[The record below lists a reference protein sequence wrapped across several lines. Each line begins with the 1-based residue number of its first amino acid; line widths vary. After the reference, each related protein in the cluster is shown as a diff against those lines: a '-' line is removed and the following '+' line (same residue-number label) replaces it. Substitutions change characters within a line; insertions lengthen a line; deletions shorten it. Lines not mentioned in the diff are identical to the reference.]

1 MTTDFSF
8 SSLSKTQICNNY
20 ISTILYLFNS
30 VISETLTVTGET
42 GPQFTDPNSRLYE
55 LLSHFRNN
63 YTIAMFTK
71 VLLVRVPIHISGSA
85 LIGTV

>member
-30 VISETLTVTGET
+30 VISETLTVTGKT
-42 GPQFTDPNSRLYE
+42 GPQFTDPNSSLY
-55 LLSHFRNN
+55 
-63 YTIAMFTK
+63 
-71 VLLVRVPIHISGSA
+71 
-85 LIGTV
+85 